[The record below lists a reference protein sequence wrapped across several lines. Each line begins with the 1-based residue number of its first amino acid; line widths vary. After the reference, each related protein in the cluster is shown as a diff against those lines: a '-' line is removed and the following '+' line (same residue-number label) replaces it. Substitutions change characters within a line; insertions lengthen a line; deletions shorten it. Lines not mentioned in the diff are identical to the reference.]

1 MYNKQSCRECGS
13 PLVPHSLCNICQE
26 HSSWVCGQCGR
37 IEDYDHVNCRQQ
49 VVVAKS

>member
-13 PLVPHSLCNICQE
+13 PLVPHSLCGICQE
-26 HSSWVCGQCGR
+26 HSSWVCGR

>member
-13 PLVPHSLCNICQE
+13 PLVPHSLCNICNE

-37 IEDYDHVNCRQQ
+37 IEDYDHVSCRRQ